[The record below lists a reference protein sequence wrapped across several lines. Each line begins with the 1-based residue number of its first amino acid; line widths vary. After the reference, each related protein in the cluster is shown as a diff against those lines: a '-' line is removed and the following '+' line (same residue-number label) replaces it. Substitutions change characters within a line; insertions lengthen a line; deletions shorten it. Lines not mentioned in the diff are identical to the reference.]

1 MFTFLN
7 HYDFGN
13 KTIMPLCT
21 HEGSGMGRSEHDIK
35 SICKNSDIEKG
46 LAIQGLNANDCDA
59 ILKNWL

>member
-1 MFTFLN
+1 
-7 HYDFGN
+7 
-13 KTIMPLCT
+13 
-21 HEGSGMGRSEHDIK
+21 MGRSEHDIK